1 MPYFSI
7 LPKPKLII
15 IYVKKKNIDSC
26 FQSHQ
31 YFHEMR
37 KITKI
42 LNMHNFI
49 KLLNI
54 VLCILWFY
62 IVDFSLS

>member
-7 LPKPKLII
+7 LPKPKLTI
-15 IYVKKKNIDSC
+15 IYLKKILDSC
-26 FQSHQ
+26 FQSNQ
-31 YFHEMR
+31 YFHDLR
-37 KITKI
+37 KITKT

-54 VLCILWFY
+54 QLCVFCDSMLYTF
-62 IVDFSLS
+62 L

>member
-7 LPKPKLII
+7 LPKPKLTI
-15 IYVKKKNIDSC
+15 IYLKKFLDSC
-26 FQSHQ
+26 FQSNQ
-31 YFHEMR
+31 YFHDMR
-37 KITKI
+37 KITKT

-54 VLCILWFY
+54 QFCVFCDSMLYTFL
-62 IVDFSLS
+62 

>member
-15 IYVKKKNIDSC
+15 IYLKKILDSC
-26 FQSHQ
+26 FQSNQ
-31 YFHEMR
+31 YFHDMR
-37 KITKI
+37 KITKT

-49 KLLNI
+49 ELLNFPFCVFCDSI
-54 VLCILWFY
+54 VYTFL
-62 IVDFSLS
+62 